1 MSEEMFRYSVVRQ
14 PLVAGL
20 IDDHSIEFFAIGQ
33 DYHALFQG
41 RLVQVA
47 ELPERILLA
56 IERDMAKNHEARQ
69 ALDQLQLT
77 DRIDRITQ
85 YLWCRYGGFDH
96 EPDMVNEQMG
106 TPEYWPCPLRGSCPH
121 EFKLCAAIA
130 GPEGQLSAAEIK
142 VVKALANN
150 PNMADKQLADLLGLK
165 RFTIMVHLSNI
176 RQKMG
181 FNSRAAIVHM
191 AISKGIVSPNLSYHE
206 GN

>member
-1 MSEEMFRYSVVRQ
+1 MSVDIYQLNRVHQ
-14 PLVAGL
+14 PIVAGL
-20 IDDHSIEFFAIGQ
+20 LDEHSIEFFAIGQ

-41 RLVQVA
+41 KLVQVA
-47 ELPERILLA
+47 ELPERILSA

-69 ALDQLQLT
+69 ALNQLQLT

-121 EFKLCAAIA
+121 EFKLCAPIA

-150 PNMADKQLADLLGLK
+150 PNMADKQLADHLGLK

-181 FNSRAAIVHM
+181 FNSRAAIVAM
-191 AISKGIVSPNLSYHE
+191 ALAKGIV
-206 GN
+206 